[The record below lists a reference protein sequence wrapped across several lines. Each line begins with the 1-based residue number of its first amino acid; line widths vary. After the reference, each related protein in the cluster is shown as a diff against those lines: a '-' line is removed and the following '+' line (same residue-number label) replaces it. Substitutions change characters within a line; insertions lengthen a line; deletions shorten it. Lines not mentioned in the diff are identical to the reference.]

1 VSVEQSPEVEAVE
14 AARAHLDEVDQGCA
28 REWDTQGRVSEE
40 TALAYAAAFEAYN
53 QAVNLLPERD
63 FKTYVP
69 F

>member
-1 VSVEQSPEVEAVE
+1 MSVEQSPEVEAVE
-14 AARAHLDEVDQGCA
+14 AARAHLEEVEQKYAWEC
-28 REWDTQGRVSEE
+28 DTEEGVSEE

-53 QAVNLLPERD
+53 QAIDRLPERD